1 MPRVVRMIPR
11 KKCISLSFVCFLLIG
26 NSVQLSDDVT
36 QQLVPPLIT
45 SSYEDCYGY
54 VIPLP
59 DVESLK
65 NNPDLQNNTLNL
77 INDLLRQHIPIYWSN
92 CSMEIMVKQNTK
104 QSNPYIYPIIP
115 GTFIVPFTQN
125 EEMNHQIIAIMTDY
139 SVFHEL
145 YTDISPVSCYLL
157 VEPVVLSSC
166 HQLSEPKI
174 AYYFGDGVYS
184 SSMNW
189 YVSSLKK
196 SGFLNNE
203 YLDDNDIIEQLNN
216 GDYNLLIWPGGQY
229 RNDLSSN
236 ISLVTRILR
245 QYSIKRFVNNGGGYI
260 GSCYGAYAA
269 SSGMRIFPFPLLSYY
284 VPIIPNIGLFLGM
297 QDSLTALAIP
307 CIFNIT
313 IDETLHPVLYGS
325 SEQINGSELIGGCV
339 YPTLG
344 ENTCSLATVKEIDE
358 ITWYHL
364 FRELF
369 NSNNTIAEKILEYW
383 SRYTTGKTIWT
394 TSQYGRGKL
403 VTFGD
408 HPEIGDIFLQRIVH
422 NAIFYVTS
430 KENNQI
436 IIHDYFPL
444 KEVELIQMKTKN
456 LSLSINTSGEFKEF
470 SNKIN
475 NIHTGM
481 ESINNHT
488 VLILNQTRLLLEK
501 GEIDW
506 TLAINIYVSG
516 IWEFTGT
523 IQRALQYL
531 DSGNNI
537 KNDNENIILLLEKID
552 HVIQLLEN
560 QNYSINQK
568 IIRFNNN
575 ISNRLWKTNE
585 SIDVIL
591 SHIEKLENELYS
603 YNGSEQQNQSIVN
616 LCDDL
621 LIHSKN
627 IEKNLPTLF
636 FDSLRMLRDCW
647 YIYES
652 NISQV

>member
-1 MPRVVRMIPR
+1 
-11 KKCISLSFVCFLLIG
+11 
-26 NSVQLSDDVT
+26 
-36 QQLVPPLIT
+36 
-45 SSYEDCYGY
+45 
-54 VIPLP
+54 
-59 DVESLK
+59 
-65 NNPDLQNNTLNL
+65 
-77 INDLLRQHIPIYWSN
+77 
-92 CSMEIMVKQNTK
+92 
-104 QSNPYIYPIIP
+104 
-115 GTFIVPFTQN
+115 
-125 EEMNHQIIAIMTDY
+125 
-139 SVFHEL
+139 
-145 YTDISPVSCYLL
+145 
-157 VEPVVLSSC
+157 
-166 HQLSEPKI
+166 
-174 AYYFGDGVYS
+174 
-184 SSMNW
+184 
-189 YVSSLKK
+189 
-196 SGFLNNE
+196 
-203 YLDDNDIIEQLNN
+203 
-216 GDYNLLIWPGGQY
+216 
-229 RNDLSSN
+229 
-236 ISLVTRILR
+236 
-245 QYSIKRFVNNGGGYI
+245 
-260 GSCYGAYAA
+260 
-269 SSGMRIFPFPLLSYY
+269 
-284 VPIIPNIGLFLGM
+284 
-297 QDSLTALAIP
+297 
-307 CIFNIT
+307 
-313 IDETLHPVLYGS
+313 
-325 SEQINGSELIGGCV
+325 
-339 YPTLG
+339 
-344 ENTCSLATVKEIDE
+344 
-358 ITWYHL
+358 
-364 FRELF
+364 
-369 NSNNTIAEKILEYW
+369 
-383 SRYTTGKTIWT
+383 
-394 TSQYGRGKL
+394 
-403 VTFGD
+403 
-408 HPEIGDIFLQRIVH
+408 
-422 NAIFYVTS
+422 
-430 KENNQI
+430 
-436 IIHDYFPL
+436 
-444 KEVELIQMKTKN
+444 MKTKN